1 MLYNREILE
10 KIKKVLK
17 NDEYI
22 ILSGARQTG
31 KTSILI
37 MLKDFL
43 MAEGKDCYYFN
54 LENQSYLNVL
64 NKHPYN
70 IFELIPEK
78 SIKQYVFIDEIQY
91 LDDPSNFLKLLYD
104 EKRSQIKIIASGSSS
119 FYIDKKFRDS
129 LAGRKY
135 LFEIFALNFDEFIL
149 FKNEENI
156 LKQKGQKISAYYQDK
171 IRALWHEYIE
181 YGAYPKVALSENPEL
196 RLMNLE
202 EIGSSYIKKDI
213 NDAGIRNQEK
223 YFALLKIL
231 AEQTGSLV
239 NLQEL
244 SGTLGLARKTI
255 DEYLYVIRKS
265 YQTAFIKPFFKNFRK
280 ELVKMPK
287 CYFYDLGLRNYFLGN
302 YETLEKRTDKG
313 EVAENLFF
321 KELLRLAG
329 NPDKIKFWRTQDGRE
344 VDFVLGKKA
353 WEIKYNSKKTR
364 LKKSETFTT
373 EYPDI
378 ELSMVSFDMIL
389 EIFYGYKMNRS

>member
-17 NDEYI
+17 NDEHI

-31 KTSILI
+31 KTSIML

-43 MAEGKDCYYFN
+43 MTEGKDCYYFN

-156 LKQKGQKISAYYQDK
+156 LKQKGRKISAYYQDK
-171 IRALWHEYIE
+171 IRALWHEYVI
-181 YGAYPKVALSENPEL
+181 YGAYPKVALSENKEL

-302 YETLEKRTDKG
+302 YVTLEKRTDKG
-313 EVAENLFF
+313 EIAENLFF

-353 WEIKYNSKKTR
+353 WEIKYNSKKIR

-378 ELSMVSFDMIL
+378 ELDIVSFDMML
-389 EIFYGYKMNRS
+389 EIFYGYKINRS

>member
-17 NDEYI
+17 NDE
-22 ILSGARQTG
+22 
-31 KTSILI
+31 
-37 MLKDFL
+37 
-43 MAEGKDCYYFN
+43 
-54 LENQSYLNVL
+54 
-64 NKHPYN
+64 YN

-223 YFALLKIL
+223 YFALLK
-231 AEQTGSLV
+231 
-239 NLQEL
+239 
-244 SGTLGLARKTI
+244 
-255 DEYLYVIRKS
+255 
-265 YQTAFIKPFFKNFRK
+265 
-280 ELVKMPK
+280 
-287 CYFYDLGLRNYFLGN
+287 
-302 YETLEKRTDKG
+302 
-313 EVAENLFF
+313 
-321 KELLRLAG
+321 
-329 NPDKIKFWRTQDGRE
+329 
-344 VDFVLGKKA
+344 
-353 WEIKYNSKKTR
+353 
-364 LKKSETFTT
+364 
-373 EYPDI
+373 
-378 ELSMVSFDMIL
+378 
-389 EIFYGYKMNRS
+389 

>member
-1 MLYNREILE
+1 
-10 KIKKVLK
+10 
-17 NDEYI
+17 
-22 ILSGARQTG
+22 
-31 KTSILI
+31 

>member
-43 MAEGKDCYYFN
+43 MAEGKDCYY
-54 LENQSYLNVL
+54 
-64 NKHPYN
+64 
-70 IFELIPEK
+70 
-78 SIKQYVFIDEIQY
+78 
-91 LDDPSNFLKLLYD
+91 LKLLYD

-287 CYFYDLGLRNYFLGN
+287 CYFFD
-302 YETLEKRTDKG
+302 
-313 EVAENLFF
+313 
-321 KELLRLAG
+321 
-329 NPDKIKFWRTQDGRE
+329 IK
-344 VDFVLGKKA
+344 
-353 WEIKYNSKKTR
+353 
-364 LKKSETFTT
+364 
-373 EYPDI
+373 
-378 ELSMVSFDMIL
+378 
-389 EIFYGYKMNRS
+389 